1 LWNAK
6 GGLYAPEV
14 INRAGAAA
22 IEPPFPSPGDR
33 PPWRRW
39 LGDHAPDG
47 TPAPGGDATAGLPI
61 TLDATSNDTRFLD
74 GSLWGMYGN
83 ASTPANTYGSQAAE
97 AWAAG
102 ATGSTGVVVGVVD
115 SGIDYRHIDL
125 YLNIW
130 LNRNEI
136 PSAFKSALVDANGDN
151 LITFWDLNQTANAAY
166 ATDLNA
172 NGRIDAGDLL
182 ADTRWENGTDD
193 DGNGLADDLVGW
205 DYANN
210 DNDPFDDNGHG
221 THVAGTIGAI
231 GGNGTGVAGVTWSV
245 QMVPLKFTASD
256 GSGSLAGATSAL
268 NYFTAASKANTD
280 QNFVATN
287 NSWSGGTF
295 YNPLRTAIINGAKEG
310 ILFVAAAGNAPP
322 GGSPV
327 DTDATTT
334 FPIAY
339 STTVSAGY
347 EAVVSVAAIT
357 STGALASFSNY
368 GATTVDLAAPG
379 DGILSTLP
387 GDAYGTLSG
396 TSMATPHVTGAVA
409 LYASVNPTAS
419 AATIRT
425 ALLNTTVATA
435 SLSGKVA
442 TGGRLDVQAMVATA
456 GVPCFAEGTRLLTR
470 RGEVAV
476 EALQPGDEAV
486 TLLGGP
492 LVPIAWIG
500 RRRMAC
506 AAMAHPADAWPL
518 RVRADAFAPGQPHTD
533 VFLSPDHAVFADGV
547 LVPVRYLENGST
559 IARLPRDEVTYFHV
573 ELARHDVLLAQGL
586 PAESYLDT
594 GNRGDFEGIAAPA
607 DAPRQRLALRTW
619 RQRACAPL
627 CLHGPALS
635 RLRARLAAR
644 AAALVPGHGAGWSVH
659 LDSAGLAWTP
669 DTSGD
674 AWRFELPA
682 PEPAARLVSP
692 AFVPSVRVPGLEDH
706 RCLGVPVARL
716 IADGHDLPLDHPALQ
731 AGWHAPEESVRWTA
745 GSATLPRLRS
755 LIVVLAPIVLP
766 QGQAAAA

>member
-1 LWNAK
+1 M
-6 GGLYAPEV
+6 
-14 INRAGAAA
+14 
-22 IEPPFPSPGDR
+22 GDR
-33 PPWRRW
+33 QQAGSHHAPRRW
-39 LGDHAPDG
+39 RLDLAEHGA
-47 TPAPGGDATAGLPI
+47 PAPGGDATAGLPVVDV
-61 TLDATSNDTRFLD
+61 TLASTSNDTRYLD
-74 GSLWGMYGN
+74 GSLWGMYGDTT
-83 ASTPANTYGSQAAE
+83 SPANTYGSQAAE
-97 AWAAG
+97 AWATG
-102 ATGSTGVVVGVVD
+102 ATGSTSVVVGVVD
-115 SGIDYRHIDL
+115 TGIDYRHIDL

-136 PSAFKSALVDANGDN
+136 PSAFKSALVDSNGDN

-166 ATDLNA
+166 ATDLNG

-182 ADTRWENGTDD
+182 ADTRWENGADD
-193 DGNGLADDLVGW
+193 DSNGLTDDLVGW
-205 DYANN
+205 DFINN

-231 GGNGTGVAGVTWSV
+231 GGNGTGVAGVNWSV
-245 QMVPLKFTASD
+245 QMVPLKFISAA
-256 GSGSLAGATSAL
+256 GGGSLAGATGAL
-268 NYFTAASKANTD
+268 NYFTVASLANTD
-280 QNFVATN
+280 QRFVATN
-287 NSWSGGTF
+287 NSWSGGGF
-295 YNPLRTAIINGAKEG
+295 YNPLRTAIIDAAEAD
-310 ILFVAAAGNAPP
+310 ILFVGAAGNAPS

-334 FPIAY
+334 FPTAY
-339 STTVSAGY
+339 STTVNAGY
-347 EAVVSVAAIT
+347 EAVISVAAIT
-357 STGALASFSNY
+357 STGGLASFSNY

-387 GDAYGTLSG
+387 GDTYGSLSG
-396 TSMATPHVTGAVA
+396 TSMAAPHVTGAVA
-409 LYASVNPTAS
+409 LYAAVNPTAS

-442 TGGRLDVQAMVATA
+442 TGGRLDVQALVATA

-476 EALQPGDEAV
+476 EDLRPGDEAV

-506 AAMAHPADAWPL
+506 ATMARPADAWPL
-518 RVRADAFAPGQPHTD
+518 RVRADAFAPGQPHSD

-547 LVPVRYLENGST
+547 LVPIRYLENGTT

-594 GNRGDFEGIAAPA
+594 GNRGDFEGIASPS

-627 CLHGPALS
+627 CLHGPALA

-644 AAALVPGHGAGWSVH
+644 AAVLEAGQGSEWAVH
-659 LDSAGLAWTP
+659 LNAAGRLWAAQPSA
-669 DTSGD
+669 D
-674 AWRFELPA
+674 AWRFDLPH

-716 IADGHDLPLDHPALQ
+716 IADGHDLPLDHPGLH
-731 AGWHAPEESVRWTA
+731 AGWHAPEEAVRWTA

-755 LIVVLAPIVLP
+755 LIVVLAPIALP
-766 QGQAAAA
+766 QGHAAAA

>member
-1 LWNAK
+1 MAQE
-6 GGLYAPEV
+6 GASA
-14 INRAGAAA
+14 AG
-22 IEPPFPSPGDR
+22 E
-33 PPWRRW
+33 
-39 LGDHAPDG
+39 
-47 TPAPGGDATAGLPI
+47 DATAGQPI
-61 TLDATSNDTRFLD
+61 MGTTLAATSNDTRYLD

-83 ASTPANTYGSQAAE
+83 ASSPANTYGSQAADV
-97 AWAAG
+97 WAAG
-102 ATGSTGVVVGVVD
+102 ATGSTSVVVGVVD

-136 PSAFKSALVDANGDN
+136 PSAFKSALVDANGDS
-151 LITFWDLNQTANAAY
+151 LITFWDLNHTANAAY

-193 DGNGLADDLVGW
+193 DGNGYADDLVGW
-205 DYANN
+205 DFANN

-231 GGNGTGVAGVTWSV
+231 GGNATGVAGVNWSV
-245 QMVPLKFTASD
+245 QMVPLKFTSAT
-256 GSGSLAGATSAL
+256 GSGALDDAIDAL
-268 NYFTAASKANTD
+268 NYFTVASKLNTD
-280 QNFVATN
+280 ERFVATN
-287 NSWSGGTF
+287 NSWSGGPF
-295 YNPLRTAIINGAKEG
+295 YSSLRTAIVDGAKAG
-310 ILFVAAAGNAPP
+310 ILFVAAAGNAPS

-327 DTDATTT
+327 NTDTTATY
-334 FPIAY
+334 PSGY
-339 STTVSAGY
+339 STLGGKSATY

-357 STGALASFSNY
+357 STGGLASFSNY

-379 DGILSTLP
+379 EGILSTLP
-387 GDAYGTLSG
+387 GDSYGTLSG
-396 TSMATPHVTGAVA
+396 TSMAAPHVTGAIA

-419 AATIRT
+419 AATIRST
-425 ALLNTTVATA
+425 LLTTTVATA

-442 TGGRLDVQAMVATA
+442 TGGRLDVEAMVATA

-476 EALQPGDEAV
+476 EDLRPGDEAV

-500 RRRMAC
+500 RRRMSC
-506 AAMAHPADAWPL
+506 ASMAHPADAWPL
-518 RVRADAFAPGQPHTD
+518 RVRADAFAPGQPHSD

-547 LVPVRYLENGST
+547 LVPVRYLENGTT

-607 DAPRQRLALRTW
+607 DATRQRLALRTW
-619 RQRACAPL
+619 GQRACAPL
-627 CLHGPALS
+627 CLHGPVLA

-644 AAALVPGHGAGWSVH
+644 AAALVSGQGAGWAVQ
-659 LDSAGLAWTP
+659 LDTAGRAWAP
-669 DTSGD
+669 NASGD
-674 AWRFELPA
+674 AWRFELPNPA
-682 PEPAARLVSP
+682 PAARLVSP

-716 IADGHDLPLDHPALQ
+716 VADGHDLKLDHPALH
-731 AGWHAPEESVRWTA
+731 AGWHAPEEAVRWTA

-755 LIVVLAPIVLP
+755 LIVVLAPIALP